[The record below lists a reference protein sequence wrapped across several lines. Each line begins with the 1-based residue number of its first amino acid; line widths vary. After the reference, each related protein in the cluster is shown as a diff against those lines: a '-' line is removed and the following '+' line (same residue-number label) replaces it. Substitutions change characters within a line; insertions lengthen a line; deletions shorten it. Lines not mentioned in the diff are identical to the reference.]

1 MAGLR
6 PERAA
11 IHAEQFSKLVVRAF
25 RPGVDAPKSKI
36 KQVFG
41 AQFCIAFRHLTYPF
55 REWKKHITFPLD
67 WFNDDTIGLFTYVEK
82 EVVLALEDVMLDV
95 HEELK
100 KLNTNFQNFGKPA
113 IEETKT
119 NGAEAPRRGRPPK
132 TQNDITVDMVR
143 AACNKVFAEK
153 GKAVT
158 TKMIREVGGA
168 PKIAEIDP
176 SKYSAVLAACD
187 VILNAEPAP
196 AEAEGE
202 EDEGL

>member
-1 MAGLR
+1 
-6 PERAA
+6 
-11 IHAEQFSKLVVRAF
+11 
-25 RPGVDAPKSKI
+25 
-36 KQVFG
+36 
-41 AQFCIAFRHLTYPF
+41 
-55 REWKKHITFPLD
+55 
-67 WFNDDTIGLFTYVEK
+67 
-82 EVVLALEDVMLDV
+82 
-95 HEELK
+95 
-100 KLNTNFQNFGKPA
+100 
-113 IEETKT
+113 
-119 NGAEAPRRGRPPK
+119 
-132 TQNDITVDMVR
+132 MVR